1 MRKAV
6 IAKLAITASDGKTCR
21 VNQYD
26 LDVIISVC
34 YCVKSLRLQR
44 QCSHSRTL
52 KAHLDGAL
60 LSLAFPAGVLTCARL
75 TRLLKKPRLREA
87 FMAFPAGVLTC
98 AHLARREKRTDLS
111 VLYGACSAVLTYTN
125 LKKRTSTVRF

>member
-60 LSLAFPAGVLTCARL
+60 LSLAFPA
-75 TRLLKKPRLREA
+75 E
-87 FMAFPAGVLTC
+87 VLTC
-98 AHLARREKRTDLS
+98 AHLARREKKNGSLRPFMARVRQCSHSRTLPAA
-111 VLYGACSAVLTYTN
+111 YYTCGGGAHIHAP
-125 LKKRTSTVRF
+125 